1 MTLDF
6 YLEALSL
13 LIAYAIVSAE
23 LAARRT
29 RSAGLAMVRVARE
42 RFARWVGNG

>member
-13 LIAYAIVSAE
+13 LIACAIVSAE